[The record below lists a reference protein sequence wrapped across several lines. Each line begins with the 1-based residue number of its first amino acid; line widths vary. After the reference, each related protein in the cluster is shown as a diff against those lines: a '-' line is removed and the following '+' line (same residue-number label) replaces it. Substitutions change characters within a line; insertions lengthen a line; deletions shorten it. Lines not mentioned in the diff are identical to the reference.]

1 VAPIPVCGSTPL
13 QDALE
18 ERTLMRKLLPLAF
31 LLLPTLSF
39 SQASVTELRDSCTV
53 YVKVAHTPLAE
64 LSARD
69 AASSGLCM
77 GYFKG
82 FMSAVQGSVTEP
94 DADGHIKQFNIKDG
108 TTFNQAIG
116 VFLALVRERPEFL
129 KEDAVVVINAS
140 LMASG
145 LATLEN
151 KPVTYV
157 KKR

>member
-1 VAPIPVCGSTPL
+1 MT
-13 QDALE
+13 
-18 ERTLMRKLLPLAF
+18 KLLLLAF

-39 SQASVTELRDSCTV
+39 SQISATELRDSCSV
-53 YVKVAHTPLAE
+53 LVKFAKTPVDE

-69 AASSGLCM
+69 AATSGLCM

-108 TTFNQAIG
+108 TTFNQGIG
-116 VFLALVRERPEFL
+116 AFLALVRERPEFL
-129 KEDAVVVINAS
+129 KQDVGVVINAA
-140 LMASG
+140 LLASG
-145 LATLEN
+145 LATLES

>member
-1 VAPIPVCGSTPL
+1 
-13 QDALE
+13 
-18 ERTLMRKLLPLAF
+18 MRKLLPLAF

-39 SQASVTELRDSCTV
+39 SQVSVTELRDSCSV
-53 YVKVAHTPLAE
+53 LVKFAKTPVAE

-82 FMSAVQGSVTEP
+82 FMSAIQGSTTEP

-108 TTFNQAIG
+108 TSFYQGMGA
-116 VFLALVRERPEFL
+116 FLALIRERPESL
-129 KEDAVVVINAS
+129 KEDVVVVISTS
-140 LMASG
+140 LLASG